1 MKKETEINY
10 NSMRNPLFINN
21 FYTWLIV
28 MFCLFGNALYKRN
41 VTKTNSCVQFN
52 VIIIT
57 TIIIMYIYHALINTL
72 SAHMIHV
79 SLNVFYTHVEHN
91 PSKTLAINNLVSLY
105 SVVSVYWAVQA
116 GLLTPLTFARHRL
129 SPLAAFTSGA
139 YFLHNGKR

>member
-1 MKKETEINY
+1 
-10 NSMRNPLFINN
+10 
-21 FYTWLIV
+21 
-28 MFCLFGNALYKRN
+28 
-41 VTKTNSCVQFN
+41 
-52 VIIIT
+52 
-57 TIIIMYIYHALINTL
+57 MYIYHALINTL

-116 GLLTPLTFARHRL
+116 GLLTPLTFVRHRL